1 MKFIYARCS
10 TEKQDFEQQKE
21 CIKQYLKRI
30 GDNSDIK
37 EVVEKVSGTIKHT
50 KRKLQEVLEM
60 CNSGD
65 TIYISEL
72 SRLGRSMNDLFS
84 IVSYCG
90 EKDITIIQCKD
101 GTIIEN
107 KSIGGKALLFALSLA
122 AEIEVENIRQRT
134 RMGLAARKAKGLQ
147 TGGTKELWGKN
158 SSTDRIVSI
167 NKMQD
172 KSANKRRENARVN
185 ESNVF
190 FWAFI
195 TDWIKD
201 KGEPRNY
208 EIWGDIAQKL
218 NNLNQKTATGMEY
231 NSVRAAAMYRKLKK
245 IMK

>member
-1 MKFIYARCS
+1 
-10 TEKQDFEQQKE
+10 
-21 CIKQYLKRI
+21 
-30 GDNSDIK
+30 
-37 EVVEKVSGTIKHT
+37 
-50 KRKLQEVLEM
+50 
-60 CNSGD
+60 
-65 TIYISEL
+65 
-72 SRLGRSMNDLFS
+72 
-84 IVSYCG
+84 
-90 EKDITIIQCKD
+90 
-101 GTIIEN
+101 
-107 KSIGGKALLFALSLA
+107 
-122 AEIEVENIRQRT
+122 
-134 RMGLAARKAKGLQ
+134 MGLAARKAKGLQ

-167 NKMQD
+167 NKMHD
-172 KSANKRRENARVN
+172 ESANKRRENARVN

>member
-1 MKFIYARCS
+1 MNKYISWRRVSTQKQGRSGLGLEAQKDIINYFIEKDNGLLLADYEEIYTG
-10 TEKQDFEQQKE
+10 TELSKCTELRKAIEHAKKE
-21 CIKQYLKRI
+21 NAKLIIAKCDRFRNTLEALQVLAEI
-30 GDNSDIK
+30 GENNIVFCDLPNSDK
-37 EVVEKVSGTIKHT
+37 FTLT
-50 KRKLQEVLEM
+50 L
-60 CNSGD
+60 
-65 TIYISEL
+65 
-72 SRLGRSMNDLFS
+72 LFS
-84 IVSYCG
+84 LA
-90 EKDITIIQCKD
+90 ER
-101 GTIIEN
+101 E
-107 KSIGGKALLFALSLA
+107 ALLVSIRTKAALA
-122 AEIEVENIRQRT
+122 AKKKRNE
-134 RMGLAARKAKGLQ
+134 Q

-172 KSANKRRENARVN
+172 ESANKRRENARVN

-208 EIWGDIAQKL
+208 KIWGDIAQKL